1 MEDERL
7 IIPEWASLDEPLGS
21 DKNSVIRALAA
32 KIAASGRAEKSA
44 LIADLLAR
52 EAKYAT
58 GMPGGI
64 AIPHCRCQAVNTVS
78 LAFARL
84 KEPVAFGAKDGPAD
98 LIFMIAAGEGQGQ
111 DHLTLLKKLA
121 HKLVD
126 KDFLF
131 ALRSVDSA
139 EKAAQ
144 IIMAAG

>member
-7 IIPEWASLDEPLGS
+7 IIPELASLDEPLGS

-32 KIAASGRAEKSA
+32 KIAASGRAEESS
-44 LIADLLAR
+44 LVADLLTR
-52 EAKYAT
+52 EAKFAT

-98 LIFMIAAGEGQGQ
+98 LIFMIAAGEGQGK
-111 DHLTLLKKLA
+111 DHLKLLQKLA

-126 KDFLF
+126 KDFLS

-139 EKAAQ
+139 E
-144 IIMAAG
+144 